1 MTELASQE
9 SIRVSAWPTIPYGSI
24 TPEYSGYLRVPKN
37 YNQIG
42 AVAGDRFCV
51 DINKYWF

>member
-9 SIRVSAWPTIPYGSI
+9 SIRVSAWPTIPCGSI
-24 TPEYSGYLRVPKN
+24 TPEYSGYLRVPKS

-42 AVAGDRFCV
+42 AVAGEWFCV